1 MWYALTVICL
11 LISMY
16 IGLLISMYIGYKFT
30 LAMDKHLDRHQQ

>member
-16 IGLLISMYIGYKFT
+16 IGYKFS
-30 LAMDKHLDRHQQ
+30 AMDKHLMGIQ